1 MSKHSCPIDIVR
13 GGEDIVNTASDLRG
27 AQKCNS
33 ATRSNEFLLQD
44 DAFSIEIEQDMLRC
58 FFFQVREILDLST
71 REKGQKLL
79 QMLYKDML
87 HHARFVYSNDTE
99 MEI

>member
-1 MSKHSCPIDIVR
+1 MER
-13 GGEDIVNTASDLRG
+13 
-27 AQKCNS
+27 
-33 ATRSNEFLLQD
+33 
-44 DAFSIEIEQDMLRC
+44 EQDMLRC
-58 FFFQVREILDLST
+58 FFFEVRELLNL

-87 HHARFVYSNDTE
+87 HHARFVYSNETE